1 MAELWRITEELA
13 RLFADELPLSHVC
26 GGHETLGGAERE
38 GQVARGGIGDEE
50 VQEEVERI
58 LDPRELSRGEG
69 PGSKPSKLAINVGP
83 DDRFDLITNVQR
95 LPRNPDA
102 HRKVAHQVARHAQR
116 LRAYLCELG
125 LDLVPRRAR
134 LRGRSFDRTR
144 ALAVVLRQDPRML
157 VARELEVH
165 SDLFIGVLIDCSGS
179 MALRDLLDKARSF
192 AVLIAEAVRGLPGV
206 EARFWGFTDTVIW
219 DAGDAERCAVT
230 SLETSGGNNDAAALY
245 HAAQIAAGSRR
256 RAKVLVMIS
265 DGLPTQCSV
274 AALRNLVA
282 QLGRRQQI
290 VCAQVA
296 VRPLAEVCFPHYVLL
311 ADEPIEVAT
320 LRFGELVSKLA
331 RKALGR

>member
-1 MAELWRITEELA
+1 MAELWRITEALA
-13 RLFADELPLSHVC
+13 KLFADELPLAHVC
-26 GGHETLGGAERE
+26 GGHETLGDADRE
-38 GQVARGGIGDEE
+38 GAVARGGVSDDA

-58 LDPRELSRGEG
+58 LDPRQLSGEG
-69 PGSKPSKLAINVGP
+69 RSRVSNKLAINVGE
-83 DDRFDLITNVQR
+83 DERFDLITDVR
-95 LPRNPDA
+95 RVPRNPDE
-102 HRKVAHQVARHAQR
+102 HRKLARELTRHSAR

-144 ALAVVLRQDPRML
+144 TQAVVVRRDPRML
-157 VARELEVH
+157 IARELEVH

-179 MALRDLLDKARSF
+179 MAIRELLAKACRF

-206 EARFWGFTDTVIW
+206 EARFWGFTDSVIW

-230 SLETSGGNNDAAALY
+230 SLETSGGNNDAAALL
-245 HAAQIAAGSRR
+245 HAAQQAAGSRR
-256 RAKVLVMIS
+256 RAKLLVMIS

-274 AALRNLVA
+274 AALRNLVV

-296 VRPLAEVCFPHYVLL
+296 VRPLEEVCFPHYVLL
-311 ADEPIEVAT
+311 SEEPLELAT
-320 LRFGELVSKLA
+320 VRFGELVSKLA
-331 RKALGR
+331 RRALGR